1 MKGEQS
7 SSYLELGHVILSLD
21 LQFVNIVVGIIV
33 ILDRLEQ
40 LELVVPALRDLLVE
54 LLDDLLVS
62 GIVHLSELEQDF
74 QNDE

>member
-7 SSYLELGHVILSLD
+7 SSYLELGHIILSLD
-21 LQFVNIVVGIIV
+21 LQFVNIVVGIII

>member
-7 SSYLELGHVILSLD
+7 SSYLELGHIILSLD

-40 LELVVPALRDLLVE
+40 LELVVPALRGLLVE

>member
-7 SSYLELGHVILSLD
+7 SSYLELGHIILGLD

-62 GIVHLSELEQDF
+62 GIVHLSELEQNF

>member
-7 SSYLELGHVILSLD
+7 SSYLELGHIILSLD

-62 GIVHLSELEQDF
+62 GIVHSSALEQDF

>member
-7 SSYLELGHVILSLD
+7 SSYLELGHIILSLD

-40 LELVVPALRDLLVE
+40 HELVVPALRDLLVE

>member
-1 MKGEQS
+1 MKGGQS
-7 SSYLELGHVILSLD
+7 SSYLELGHIILSLD

>member
-7 SSYLELGHVILSLD
+7 SSYLELGHIILSLD

>member
-7 SSYLELGHVILSLD
+7 SSYLELGHIILSLD

-54 LLDDLLVS
+54 LLDDFLVS
-62 GIVHLSELEQDF
+62 GIVHLSELEQNF

>member
-7 SSYLELGHVILSLD
+7 SSYLELGHIILSLD
-21 LQFVNIVVGIIV
+21 LKFVNIVVGIIV

>member
-7 SSYLELGHVILSLD
+7 SSYLELGHIILSLD

-40 LELVVPALRDLLVE
+40 LELVVPALRNLLVE
-54 LLDDLLVS
+54 LLDDLFVS

>member
-7 SSYLELGHVILSLD
+7 SSYLELGHIILSLD

-62 GIVHLSELEQDF
+62 GIVDLSELEQDF

>member
-7 SSYLELGHVILSLD
+7 SSYLELGHIILSLD

-40 LELVVPALRDLLVE
+40 LELVAPALRDLLVE

-62 GIVHLSELEQDF
+62 CIVHLSELEQDF

>member
-7 SSYLELGHVILSLD
+7 SSYLELGHIILSLD

-62 GIVHLSELEQDF
+62 GIVHLSELEQNF

>member
-7 SSYLELGHVILSLD
+7 SSYLELGHIILSLD

-40 LELVVPALRDLLVE
+40 LELVAPALRDLLVE

-62 GIVHLSELEQDF
+62 GIVHLSELEQNF

>member
-7 SSYLELGHVILSLD
+7 SSYLELGHIILSLD

-74 QNDE
+74 QNDQ

>member
-7 SSYLELGHVILSLD
+7 SSYLELGHIILSLD

-40 LELVVPALRDLLVE
+40 LELVAPALRDLLVE

>member
-7 SSYLELGHVILSLD
+7 SSYLELGHIILSLD

-54 LLDDLLVS
+54 LLDDLFVS